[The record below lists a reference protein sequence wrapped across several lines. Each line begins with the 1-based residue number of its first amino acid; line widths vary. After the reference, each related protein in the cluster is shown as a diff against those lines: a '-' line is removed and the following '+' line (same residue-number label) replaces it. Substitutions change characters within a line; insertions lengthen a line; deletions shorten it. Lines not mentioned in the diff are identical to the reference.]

1 MARPIH
7 RLMIAR
13 DRDIAEPRIAV
24 NRTGTTLCDQ
34 GAE

>member
-13 DRDIAEPRIAV
+13 GGDIAEARITV
-24 NRTGTTLCDQ
+24 DRTGTTPCDQ